1 MPDQPRP
8 RGRYFEEFNI
18 GDKIITAGRTV
29 TETDIVSY
37 AGLSGDFNQI
47 HTDAAYAGTQ
57 MFKQRVAH
65 GLLGLSIAS
74 GLAVQTGFMEKTI
87 MAFREILEWKF
98 SKPIFIGDT
107 ISVEIE
113 VMELKAMPRLGGG
126 SVNIK
131 LTVKN
136 QNDETVQQGTWL
148 ALMLSKPKE

>member
-8 RGRYFEEFNI
+8 RGRYFEEFKI

-29 TETDIVSY
+29 TESDIVSY

-47 HTDAAYAGTQ
+47 HTDAAYASTQ

-74 GLAVQTGFMEKTI
+74 GLAVQTGFMEKTV

-107 ISVEIE
+107 ISVDIE
-113 VMELKAMPRLGGG
+113 VLELKAMPRLGGG
-126 SVNIK
+126 SVTIK

-136 QNDETVQQGTWL
+136 QHDDVVQQGTWL
-148 ALMLSKPKE
+148 ALMLSKPQA